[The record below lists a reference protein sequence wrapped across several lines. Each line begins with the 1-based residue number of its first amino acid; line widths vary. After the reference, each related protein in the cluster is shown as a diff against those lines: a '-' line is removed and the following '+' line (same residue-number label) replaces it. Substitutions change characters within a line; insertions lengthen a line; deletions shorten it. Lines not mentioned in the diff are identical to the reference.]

1 MFRLTLLTACLVEK
15 LSTARKRL
23 LSAVERSAQIGAVV
37 ALVGSIGG
45 SVEQRGQ
52 CRHTALQKIDCRPS
66 IDQFGDEAGE
76 LGGCEFVIMLIIL
89 GVVARSGYGSGRFGS
104 CHANVERV
112 TTKTGR
118 RQLPPGSTPAAR
130 ANEGTMEVAP
140 RIVLGAQ
147 RQGGGRRVVY
157 PDRRRAGQARRRG

>member
-1 MFRLTLLTACLVEK
+1 MPECAGTPSTAC
-15 LSTARKRL
+15 KRL

-45 SVEQRGQ
+45 LVEAAAEQ
-52 CRHTALQKIDCRPS
+52 CGHRTSRHTALQTIDCRPS

-76 LGGCEFVIMLIIL
+76 LGGCEFVIMSIIL
-89 GVVARSGYGSGRFGS
+89 GVVARSGHGSGRVGS
-104 CHANVERV
+104 CHANVQRV

-157 PDRRRAGQARRRG
+157 PDRRRAGQARPRG